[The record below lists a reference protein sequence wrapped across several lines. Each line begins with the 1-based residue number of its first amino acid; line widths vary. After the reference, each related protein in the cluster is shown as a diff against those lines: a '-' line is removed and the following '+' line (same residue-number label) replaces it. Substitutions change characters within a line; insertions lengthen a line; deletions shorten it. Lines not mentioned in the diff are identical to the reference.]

1 MSETVLKIENMS
13 KVYQL
18 GKRNVQALNN
28 LNLQVKK
35 GEFLAIM
42 GPSGSGKT
50 TLLNVLGCLDKAT
63 SGKVLLDNVD
73 VAKMSESKLFKIRR
87 NKIGFVFQTFNLL
100 PYLNARENVE
110 LPMENNGTPKSKRS
124 SKARELLAM
133 VGLSGREEH
142 RPQRLSAGEQQRV
155 AIARALANDPS
166 IILADE
172 PTGNLDN
179 KNKQEIVKLLANL
192 NLKHGTTI
200 IIVTHDGQ
208 VAAHTERMLFLSDGR
223 ISKEKQGL
231 HLAKKLICPFC
242 GSRLQ
247 PIDHKCISCGR
258 VFGMKKKPAIT
269 EEVEGMKSDTSS
281 VFKRTT
287 DGNSTYSASSTAAG

>member
-1 MSETVLKIENMS
+1 MSEVVLKIENMS
-13 KVYQL
+13 KTYTL
-18 GKRNVQALNN
+18 GKRNVRALSN

-35 GEFLAIM
+35 GEFVAIM

-50 TLLNVLGCLDKAT
+50 TLLNVLGCIDKPT

-73 VAKMSESKLFKIRR
+73 VAGLAESQLYKIRR

-110 LPMENNGTPKSKRS
+110 LPMENNGKPKSQRS
-124 SKARELLAM
+124 SRAKELLAM

-155 AIARALANDPS
+155 AIARALANDPA

-172 PTGNLDN
+172 PTGNLDT
-179 KNKQEIVKLLANL
+179 KNKQEIVRLLANL
-192 NLKHGTTI
+192 NLNQGTTI
-200 IIVTHDGQ
+200 IVVTHDGQ
-208 VAAHTERMLFLSDGR
+208 VASRSERMLLLSDGR
-223 ISKEKQGL
+223 ITKEKQGL

-242 GSRLQ
+242 GGKLQ
-247 PIDHKCISCGR
+247 PADEKCSSCGKT
-258 VFGMKKKPAIT
+258 VVLKKKPSVT
-269 EEVEGMKSDTSS
+269 EKVEIGKS
-281 VFKRTT
+281 
-287 DGNSTYSASSTAAG
+287 NNSASS